1 MPCPRLMLLLQSLC
15 ARTAPA
21 QLPSPRLAPRRR
33 TQPGPAAGGDSVA
46 IKAGWEPAGGE
57 SGGQPGHCHRATSQ
71 RGLATATD
79 DRLSL
84 TPTEGHPPPRTRP
97 DSVKRVLGGTGSSGR
112 QRRRGEMARRV
123 LALALCLSLAVVAS
137 ADCVTQCSLCAARTR
152 GTESSVQPL
161 MCLWECQGS
170 SPPGPEWETCR
181 KALALLAPLVALAEG
196 TDPSP
201 REAEEDEAE
210 LEQELGPGELP
221 PVPAKRYGGFMKKM
235 SKGKLLSLLREN
247 AHSKGGLSKKFGGF
261 GRKPGERAAPEDY
274 PEPGPASKEGEE
286 PTGAGAEGQELAE
299 LHKRYGGFL
308 RRIRPKLK
316 WDNQKRYG
324 GFLRRQFKVTTR
336 SDEDPSAYSGEVLDL

>member
-1 MPCPRLMLLLQSLC
+1 
-15 ARTAPA
+15 
-21 QLPSPRLAPRRR
+21 
-33 TQPGPAAGGDSVA
+33 
-46 IKAGWEPAGGE
+46 
-57 SGGQPGHCHRATSQ
+57 
-71 RGLATATD
+71 
-79 DRLSL
+79 
-84 TPTEGHPPPRTRP
+84 
-97 DSVKRVLGGTGSSGR
+97 
-112 QRRRGEMARRV
+112 MARWV
-123 LALALCLSLAVVAS
+123 LVLALCLSMAAVAS
-137 ADCVTQCSLCAARTR
+137 ADCVTQCSLCAAQTR

-161 MCLWECQGS
+161 ICLWECQGS

-221 PVPAKRYGGFMKKM
+221 PAPVKRYGGFMKKM
-235 SKGKLLSLLREN
+235 MAKGKLLSLLREN

-261 GRKPGERAAPEDY
+261 SRKPGERAAPEDY
-274 PEPGPASKEGEE
+274 PGPGPAGDGDEE

-299 LHKRYGGFL
+299 LHKRYGGFM